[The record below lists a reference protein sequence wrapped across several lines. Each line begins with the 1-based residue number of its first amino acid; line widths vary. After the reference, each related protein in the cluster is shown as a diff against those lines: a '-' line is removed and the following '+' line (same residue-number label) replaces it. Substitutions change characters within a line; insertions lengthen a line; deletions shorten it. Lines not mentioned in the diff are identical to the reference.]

1 MDYECSNVLLFV
13 FLQVYEKVALMISK
27 GKYGIDFIDKPPIPY
42 EDSVEIETLCGGFL
56 KLQTLG
62 KNAT

>member
-1 MDYECSNVLLFV
+1 MVTV
-13 FLQVYEKVALMISK
+13 VHLQVSEKVAVMILK
-27 GKYGIDFIDKPPIPY
+27 GEYGIDFIDKPPIPY
-42 EDSVEIETLCGGFL
+42 EDSVKIETLCGGFL